1 MKKNIEVT
9 NNSAESATIEYD
21 VIDFTYDQYTG
32 FIQSVVNAVIKSGG
46 MEYLRFWETLI
57 FKMIFMEYKPQHIL
71 ENGSIDM
78 NAEWEE
84 IKDFDIWAV
93 NLASSNNFMSNALV
107 EMEDII
113 KHKLNVYFDKSDL
126 ERSLIGL
133 VNKATDYVDSLSAK
147 LAETDINKSVEEITA
162 LNEKLGGL
170 DAGVI
175 SDILAKHA
183 IEVNEKNKD
192 E

>member
-9 NNSAESATIEYD
+9 NNSTEIEYD
-21 VIDFTYDQYTG
+21 VINFTYDQYTG

-57 FKMIFMEYKPQHIL
+57 FKMIFMDYKPQHIL

-93 NLASSNNFMSNALV
+93 NLTSSNDFMFNVLV

-113 KHKLNVYFDKSDL
+113 KQKLDRYFGKSDL

-147 LAETDINKSVEEITA
+147 LADTDINKSVEEITA

-183 IEVNEKNKD
+183 IEVNEKNK
-192 E
+192 EE